1 MGEAQADKLERKTT
15 IAVGVLS
22 IVALLTSM
30 IVAPIVTYK
39 VAIVTLDQRVA
50 VLEAGQKDMSKDLE
64 DLASTINGIA
74 ITTARIEER
83 IKQRGNQ

>member
-1 MGEAQADKLERKTT
+1 MGEAQAGKLERNTT

-22 IVALLTSM
+22 IVALLTSL

-83 IKQRGNQ
+83 VKNRSSP